1 MIIDIEDSD
10 HFFSRVS
17 TALDN
22 GQIVGLPTDTVYG
35 LAVNAHNSVAIQR
48 LRSVKERTDKPF
60 PFFIPKNTMRDYVII
75 TKNKILEYF
84 MPGPITVILKK
95 KKGID
100 LPLVKDTAGIRI
112 PDTPYILKLLHLY
125 NKPLAVTSANLS
137 NEPPVTSAYQIAEA
151 FTDVPLVINGGEL
164 HSQPSTVLDL
174 TMKPPLVRRK
184 GVVGILQIERVYEGI
199 VQIIGSAKFHVLFV
213 CSGNT
218 CRSPMAE
225 AILRTLVSPEICEVR
240 SAGTIAMEG
249 APAARHALEVVVE
262 YGGTLSDHASRLLD
276 KESVEWADLILVMSY
291 GHFDRVTELSREAA
305 VKTFL
310 LKEYKRRVKYNEVA
324 DPVGKDLAAYK
335 KAARDMMPA
344 LRMVARD
351 IARRY
356 QASIE

>member
-1 MIIDIEDSD
+1 MIIDIEESD
-10 HFFSRVS
+10 LFYSRVC
-17 TALDN
+17 TALDS
-22 GQIVGLPTDTVYG
+22 GQIVALPTDTVYG
-35 LAVNAHNSVAIQR
+35 LAVNAHNSAAIQR
-48 LRSVKERTDKPF
+48 LLSVKGRTGKPF
-60 PFFIPKNTMRDYVII
+60 PFFIPKNTVRDYVIV

-84 MPGPITVILKK
+84 IPGPITVILKK

-100 LPLVKDTAGIRI
+100 LPLIKDTAGIRI
-112 PDTPYILKLLHLY
+112 PDTPYILRLLHLY

-137 NEPPVTSAYQIAEA
+137 NEPTLSSAYRIAETL
-151 FTDVPLVINGGEL
+151 TDVPLVINGGEL
-164 HSQPSTVLDL
+164 HSPPSTVLDL
-174 TMKPPLVRRK
+174 TMTPPVIRRK
-184 GVVGILQIERVYEGI
+184 GAIGVLEIERVYEGMVRI
-199 VQIIGSAKFHVLFV
+199 VGSEKFRVLFV

-240 SAGTIAMEG
+240 SAGTIAMDG
-249 APAARHALEVVVE
+249 APAVRNAVEIVAE
-262 YGGTLSDHASRLLD
+262 YGGTLEDHTSRPLD
-276 KESVEWADLILVMSY
+276 KEGVEWADLILVMSY
-291 GHFDRVTELSREAA
+291 GHYDRVMELSREAA

-310 LKEYKRRVKYNEVA
+310 LREYKRRVKYNEVA

-356 QASIE
+356 QTSV

>member
-10 HFFSRVS
+10 HFYSQVS
-17 TALDN
+17 AVLDN

-35 LAVNAHNSVAIQR
+35 LAVNAQSSIAINNLMSLKGR
-48 LRSVKERTDKPF
+48 ADKPF
-60 PFFIPKNTMRDYVII
+60 PFFIPKNSMQEYVTI
-75 TKNKILEYF
+75 TKKKILEYF

-95 KKGID
+95 KKGVH
-100 LPLVKDTAGIRI
+100 LPLVADTAGVRI
-112 PDTPYILKLLHLY
+112 PDTPYIIKLLHLY
-125 NKPLAVTSANLS
+125 KKPLAVTSANVSDRSPL
-137 NEPPVTSAYQIAEA
+137 TSANQIAET
-151 FTDVPLVINGGEL
+151 FPDVPLIINGGDL
-164 HSQPSTVLDL
+164 LSLPSTVLDL
-174 TMKPPLVRRK
+174 TTIPPTIRRK
-184 GVVGILQIERVYEGI
+184 GTIGVLEIERVYEGM
-199 VQIIGSAKFHVLFV
+199 VRVVGSEKFNVLFV

-240 SAGTIAMEG
+240 SAGTIAMDG
-249 APAARHALEVVVE
+249 LPAARNAMEVVAE
-262 YGGTLSDHASRLLD
+262 YGGTLDDHTSRLLD
-276 KESVEWADLILVMSY
+276 KEMIDWSDMILVMSY
-291 GHFDRVTELSREAA
+291 GHFDRVMELSREAA

-310 LKEYKRRVKYNEVA
+310 LKEYKRKVKYNEVA

-356 QASIE
+356 HPGT

>member
-1 MIIDIEDSD
+1 MIIDIEESD
-10 HFFSRVS
+10 LFYSRAC

-22 GQIVGLPTDTVYG
+22 GQIVALPTDTVYG
-35 LAVNAHNSVAIQR
+35 LAVNAHNSAAIQR
-48 LRSVKERTDKPF
+48 LLSVKGRTGKPF
-60 PFFIPKNTMRDYVII
+60 PFFIPKNAMRDYVIV

-137 NEPPVTSAYQIAEA
+137 NEPPLTSAYQIVEA

-164 HSQPSTVLDL
+164 PSQPSTVLDL
-174 TMKPPLVRRK
+174 TMTPPVIRRK
-184 GVVGILQIERVYEGI
+184 GVVGILQIERVYGGI
-199 VQIIGSAKFHVLFV
+199 VRIIGSAKFHVLFV

-240 SAGTIAMEG
+240 SAGTIAMDG
-249 APAARHALEVVVE
+249 APAARNALEVVVE
-262 YGGTLSDHASRLLD
+262 YGGTLNDHTSRLLD
-276 KESVEWADLILVMSY
+276 KDAVEWADLILVMSY

-324 DPVGKDLAAYK
+324 DPMGRDLTAYEK
-335 KAARDMMPA
+335 VARDMMPA

-356 QASIE
+356 QTSTE

>member
-10 HFFSRVS
+10 RFYSRVS

-22 GQIVGLPTDTVYG
+22 GQIIGLPTDTVYG
-35 LAVNAHNSVAIQR
+35 LAVNAHNSAAIHR
-48 LRSVKERTDKPF
+48 LLSVKERRGKPF
-60 PFFIPKNTMRDYVII
+60 PFFIPKNTMRDYVIL

-112 PDTPYILKLLHLY
+112 PDTPYMLKLLHLY

-137 NEPPVTSAYQIAEA
+137 DEPPLTSAYRIAEA
-151 FTDVPLVINGGEL
+151 FTDVPLIINGGEL
-164 HSQPSTVLDL
+164 YSQPSTVLDL
-174 TMKPPLVRRK
+174 TMTPPMIRRK
-184 GVVGILQIERVYEGI
+184 GVVGILEIERVYEGI
-199 VQIIGSAKFHVLFV
+199 VRIIGSAKFHVLFV

-218 CRSPMAE
+218 CRSPMAV

-240 SAGTIAMEG
+240 SAGTIAMDG
-249 APAARHALEVVVE
+249 APAARNAVEVVVE
-262 YGGTLSDHASRLLD
+262 YGGTLDDHASRLLD
-276 KESVEWADLILVMSY
+276 KEAVEWADLILVMSY

-324 DPVGKDLAAYK
+324 DPVGKDVVAYK

-351 IARRY
+351 ITRRY
-356 QASIE
+356 QTSPD